1 MDSLGLSEMLWM
13 LGNVANAIC
22 KHSLQMGDKRVS
34 SRIGL
39 LGYHL
44 KTTAISL
51 IRKSCTDTYSGVSD
65 VKFNKWLLW
74 GSVTGTDTR
83 AVYGGDQITEKEWHF
98 ELDIATEGEYK
109 AVIPD

>member
-1 MDSLGLSEMLWM
+1 MRDRAADKPESTMEGCKRGLHGRWHNYE
-13 LGNVANAIC
+13 IF
-22 KHSLQMGDKRVS
+22 D
-34 SRIGL
+34 
-39 LGYHL
+39 
-44 KTTAISL
+44 
-51 IRKSCTDTYSGVSD
+51 TDTYSGVSD